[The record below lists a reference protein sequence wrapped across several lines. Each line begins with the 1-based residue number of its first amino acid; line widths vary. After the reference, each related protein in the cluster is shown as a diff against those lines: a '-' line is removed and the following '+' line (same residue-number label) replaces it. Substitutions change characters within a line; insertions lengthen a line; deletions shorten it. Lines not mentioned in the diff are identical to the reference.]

1 MMKIRIQKTNPE
13 IKIPSYAHSGDA
25 GMDLYSA
32 EDVVIKQ
39 GERKIIPTGIKME
52 IPASYVGLIWD
63 KSGLASKNGLKIMA
77 GVIDSTY
84 RGEIKAVIINLSD
97 REYRIEK
104 NTKIAQMLIQK
115 VESMEIEVVENLEDT
130 LRGDGGFG
138 SSGLE

>member
-1 MMKIRIQKTNPE
+1 MKIRIQKTNPE

-32 EDVVIKQ
+32 EDAIIKP
-39 GERKIIPTGIKME
+39 GERKVVTTGIKIE
-52 IPASYVGLIWD
+52 IPNGYVGLIWD
-63 KSGLASKNGLKIMA
+63 KSGLASKNGLKVMA

-97 REYRIEK
+97 REYRVEK

-115 VESMEIEVVENLEDT
+115 VESMEIEEVENLEDT